1 MNNWQQYSA
10 IKRMIDEYFNLRDD
24 KKYDDFIKKLVM
36 ILKV

>member
-1 MNNWQQYSA
+1 MEKYHQYSA

-24 KKYDDFIKKLVM
+24 KKYEDFIKKLVM